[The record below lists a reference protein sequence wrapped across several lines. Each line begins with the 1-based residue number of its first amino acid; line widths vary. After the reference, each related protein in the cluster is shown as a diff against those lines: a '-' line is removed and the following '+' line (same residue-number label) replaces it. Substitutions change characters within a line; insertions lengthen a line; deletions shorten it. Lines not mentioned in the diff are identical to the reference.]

1 MEPITRDMGFD
12 CYALFQHVKHF
23 SWRQKKLLAISN
35 YPRSWLEYF
44 FENKLSADDPIHLA
58 SYRTGVGFAFD
69 QIPAL
74 IEITDRQRRI
84 IEESKRAASPTASV
98 SQAAHPG
105 ETNGTCT
112 FAMRNGAEL
121 PTENLSMASL
131 SEASPMRRRG
141 NC

>member
-84 IEESKRAASPTASV
+84 IEESKRPASQTASAYRRTSRARQTAPAP
-98 SQAAHPG
+98 SQC
-105 ETNGTCT
+105 GTGRSFQPKIC
-112 FAMRNGAEL
+112 RWPN
-121 PTENLSMASL
+121 S
-131 SEASPMRRRG
+131 SEASPMRQRG